1 MADFS
6 FSSFCAGGTIM
17 GVRGRVPLPERER
30 EMAAG
35 DSVCCVG
42 SFEGWLVGVK
52 ANKGRYF
59 GDRRRFLMNSFS
71 RDVIR
76 LPLPSGASRSADAYT
91 RSLPII
97 NGSGVLHCTINA
109 AKCVMLFWKV
119 VLSSSPDS
127 GSKCVVAA
135 TSMVK
140 DAVKL
145 ALWRPGMKSW
155 SVCYGNLHMLSFG
168 KFTTNLLVFEICEDD
183 NGLMVSR
190 VESCVIKLPG
200 VMGSANETWSIV
212 EWRGKLLIVVTYFGE
227 FGHNIIE
234 IRVYEVDCSTNPAT
248 FTEMKSLDGDCNFI
262 SQLSSKSFRL
272 SHYDVVKDDL
282 IYFMHGRSFDKSV
295 YNMKDGT
302 MTPITA
308 DMSEDKI

>member
-1 MADFS
+1 
-6 FSSFCAGGTIM
+6 
-17 GVRGRVPLPERER
+17 
-30 EMAAG
+30 
-35 DSVCCVG
+35 
-42 SFEGWLVGVK
+42 
-52 ANKGRYF
+52 
-59 GDRRRFLMNSFS
+59 
-71 RDVIR
+71 
-76 LPLPSGASRSADAYT
+76 
-91 RSLPII
+91 
-97 NGSGVLHCTINA
+97 
-109 AKCVMLFWKV
+109 
-119 VLSSSPDS
+119 
-127 GSKCVVAA
+127 
-135 TSMVK
+135 
-140 DAVKL
+140 
-145 ALWRPGMKSW
+145 
-155 SVCYGNLHMLSFG
+155 MLSFG

-200 VMGSANETWSIV
+200 VMGTANETWSIV

-248 FTEMKSLDGDCNFI
+248 FTEIKSLDGDCNFI